1 VNLVYGFGFVFV
13 AATLL
18 TIVWRY
24 EPNPFIAGF
33 LMAMIYLTGILAVLS
48 KLR

>member
-1 VNLVYGFGFVFV
+1 MVYGFSVAFV
-13 AATLL
+13 AAALL
-18 TIVWRY
+18 TIVGRY

-33 LMAMIYLTGILAVLS
+33 LMAMIYLNGILAVLS

>member
-1 VNLVYGFGFVFV
+1 MNLFYGFGIAFV
-13 AATLL
+13 AAALL

-24 EPNPFIAGF
+24 ETNPFIAGF
-33 LMAMIYLTGILAVLS
+33 LMAVIYFNGILAVLS

>member
-1 VNLVYGFGFVFV
+1 MVYGFGVAFV
-13 AATLL
+13 AAALL

-33 LMAMIYLTGILAVLS
+33 LMAPISLNGTLAVLS
-48 KLR
+48 KLG